1 LRLASRRPQRRCP
14 IPEGYKRAITS
25 AASQDAVRFEAFNDF
40 IPSPETKGY
49 GKVVR
54 AVRTPFIDE
63 WLGERELASLEA
75 ERLREIYL
83 SAVREGR
90 VHELM
95 PTAGQT
101 VGGIREVLPAAEIVE
116 RMVAEAERA
125 LHR

>member
-1 LRLASRRPQRRCP
+1 VA
-14 IPEGYKRAITS
+14 GS
-25 AASQDAVRFEAFNDF
+25 A
-40 IPSPETKGY
+40 G
-49 GKVVR
+49 
-54 AVRTPFIDE
+54 
-63 WLGERELASLEA
+63 LASLEA

-95 PTAGQT
+95 PTDGQT
-101 VGGIREVLPAAEIVE
+101 IGGIREVLPAAEIVE

>member
-1 LRLASRRPQRRCP
+1 
-14 IPEGYKRAITS
+14 
-25 AASQDAVRFEAFNDF
+25 VRFEAFNDF
-40 IPSPETKGY
+40 IPSPGTKGY
-49 GKVVR
+49 GTVVR

-63 WLGERELASLEA
+63 WLGQRELASLEA
-75 ERLREIYL
+75 DRLREIYL